1 MSGKDK
7 YGYQHEDGHY
17 SKMTGN
23 DTNSSFSIYDKN
35 PSEPDHS
42 AIHININTD
51 ILEKVLLLNTMLLE
65 NQLKLIFLVI

>member
-23 DTNSSFSIYDKN
+23 DTNSSFSVYDKN

-51 ILEKVLLLNTMLLE
+51 TGKGSLLNTMLME